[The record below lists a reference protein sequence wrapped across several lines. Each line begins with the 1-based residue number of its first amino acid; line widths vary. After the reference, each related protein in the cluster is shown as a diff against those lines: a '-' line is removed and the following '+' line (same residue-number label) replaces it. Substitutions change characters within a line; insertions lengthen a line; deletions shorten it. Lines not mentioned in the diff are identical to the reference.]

1 MSDLVK
7 QRSVDIWTPYTC
19 GMIPYDRIH
28 VKLSISHIDHV
39 PSQTMPGLD
48 NIRGSKVPRSDVGV
62 MYEIARGDQ

>member
-1 MSDLVK
+1 MTG
-7 QRSVDIWTPYTC
+7 IN
-19 GMIPYDRIH
+19 

-62 MYEIARGDQ
+62 IYEIARGTNTSNPVKQHNSDVIAGF

>member
-1 MSDLVK
+1 M
-7 QRSVDIWTPYTC
+7 T
-19 GMIPYDRIH
+19 GIH